1 MKYLS
6 SSFSPKSDAKLY
18 KLNILFIIIIFM
30 IRKPFNVLTFI
41 IIVLALILP
50 AGACVD
56 NQPTENGSISHPADS
71 VSTPGVDNTDNQTI
85 EKPDLVFS
93 MKGVGIDIPAQDFT
107 DMKEGGI
114 EVLTTEWGMEEKV
127 KKARAFLDKAYN
139 AGLMVVMDAGFSYT
153 AWGFSSDDWEDLP
166 PGKEPEWQKDRVQ
179 EWVKE
184 FKDHPAV
191 FGWDICN
198 EFGENLPTGAA
209 AENTRW
215 PETAITVDQLKQA
228 RADILEIDP
237 DKPILIRMN
246 HQSFEK
252 RFGYIEHNFA
262 PGIAEIV
269 MLNLYSNYMEN
280 GRVVW
285 SDAIK
290 LVGQEDIDALNN
302 IDPSTRVWIALAA
315 FEDKG
320 LFDRPSPENLLNDIE
335 ETYKLKDNSG
345 VGFFCWGPTY
355 PDSRFGKIWYLPES
369 GPDLWK
375 VIKFAI
381 EDYQQT
387 D

>member
-1 MKYLS
+1 MIKS
-6 SSFSPKSDAKLY
+6 SVHA
-18 KLNILFIIIIFM
+18 LNLIIIAL
-30 IRKPFNVLTFI
+30 V
-41 IIVLALILP
+41 LILL
-50 AGACVD
+50 AGACVN
-56 NQPTENGSISHPADS
+56 NQSTENASISPHGDS
-71 VSTPGVDNTDNQTI
+71 KPTPDMENTANQTI

-93 MKGVGIDIPAQDFT
+93 MKGVGIDISTQDFT
-107 DMKEGGI
+107 EMKEGGI
-114 EVLTTEWGMEEKV
+114 EILTTEWGMEV
-127 KKARAFLDKAYN
+127 KDNKARAFLDKAHN
-139 AGLMVVMDAGFSYT
+139 AGLKVVMDAGFSHT
-153 AWGFSSDDWEDLP
+153 AWGFSSDDWDNLP
-166 PGKEPEWQKDRVQ
+166 PGKEPVWQKDRVQ
-179 EWVKE
+179 EWVNE

-198 EFGENLPTGAA
+198 EFGENLPSGAA
-209 AENTRW
+209 AENTHW

-228 RADILEIDP
+228 RADVLQVDP

-262 PGIAEIV
+262 PDIAEIV

-290 LVGQEDIDALNN
+290 LVGQEDIDALKNT
-302 IDPSTRVWIALAA
+302 DPSTKVWIALAA

-320 LFDRPSPENLLNDIE
+320 LFDRPTPENLLDDIE
-335 ETYKLKDNSG
+335 ETYKLRDNSG
-345 VGFFCWGPTY
+345 VGFFCWGPTF
-355 PDSRFGKIWYLPES
+355 PDSKSGRVWYLPES

-381 EDYQQT
+381 EDYQQAE
-387 D
+387 